1 MQCNEN
7 RSEAMLISA
16 MWITKQCNCTCNGK
30 QPGGIQCNTMHDKTK
45 DRQSEASRNSEI
57 PGTSRPGKSP
67 RGPQGEPKT
76 GPKGTQEHPMS
87 SPRNPQKGA
96 QAWPQESSKQAP
108 ERSTGGRQ
116 EAPHESP
123 RMTPEREGPKKCLL
137 SPKRKPQRA
146 YEEPQGWRSGQ
157 PHPLRRSQLH

>member
-1 MQCNEN
+1 MQCNAN
-7 RSEAMLISA
+7 QSKTMLTSA
-16 MWITKQCNCTCNGK
+16 MWITKQRNCTCNGK
-30 QPGGIQCNTMHDKTK
+30 QSGGIQCNTMHDKTK
-45 DRQSEASRNSEI
+45 DRE
-57 PGTSRPGKSP
+57 SP
-67 RGPQGEPKT
+67 RRPRTQRSQGRAALGRAQED
-76 GPKGTQEHPMS
+76 PKGSPRQGQRVQEHPMS

-146 YEEPQGWRSGQ
+146 YEGPQEWRSEQ